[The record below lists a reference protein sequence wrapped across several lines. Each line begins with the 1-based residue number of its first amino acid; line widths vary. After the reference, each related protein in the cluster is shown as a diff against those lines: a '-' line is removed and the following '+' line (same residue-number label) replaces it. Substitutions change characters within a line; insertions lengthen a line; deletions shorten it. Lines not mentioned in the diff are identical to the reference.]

1 LVVSYLVVFNNV
13 FGAGDQKE
21 QLTTP
26 CRDRAVAKY
35 DATMFSKAEL
45 YAKANNYEK
54 ACNLLSEIIFQD
66 PFNEKA
72 GKLRDACARK
82 IAGDSK
88 DEVKEINE
96 KILKDCDI
104 KIRKAVLE
112 EFPTVVD
119 EAIAQKRFTD
129 AVYWIRFTCSKTE
142 ILSPE
147 PALTAD
153 AKTILKKL
161 RKSLSELAKAKAYWQ
176 MLAVAK
182 KLRTPDDKGN
192 DEEIDKLIATAEKA
206 TEAERTKRNEE
217 IEKARGDHIQ
227 REAGEFLYWMALPEG
242 YEIGEKSVPYP
253 VIISVTGSG
262 AQYEQELQ
270 SWTNSFRGRGYI
282 FVAPV
287 TTSNTNGQGMK
298 FYPKFSGNAIAFD
311 HKGITKLL
319 EDLENLFGA
328 DRERFFITGFSG
340 GGTYAYFATMRD
352 IGRWR
357 ASAPR
362 NPNYYPQNWAGG
374 PMKQLP
380 KSEIY
385 LPVHIFTSE
394 KDEYKECI
402 RDPKVPGIEPQT
414 KNACAALNGMHF
426 ACVLR
431 TEVPGVTHNESPK
444 YYDQIFNWFD
454 KVIAGT
460 QVSGESPN
468 YWPKK

>member
-1 LVVSYLVVFNNV
+1 
-13 FGAGDQKE
+13 
-21 QLTTP
+21 
-26 CRDRAVAKY
+26 
-35 DATMFSKAEL
+35 
-45 YAKANNYEK
+45 
-54 ACNLLSEIIFQD
+54 
-66 PFNEKA
+66 
-72 GKLRDACARK
+72 
-82 IAGDSK
+82 
-88 DEVKEINE
+88 
-96 KILKDCDI
+96 
-104 KIRKAVLE
+104 
-112 EFPTVVD
+112 
-119 EAIAQKRFTD
+119 
-129 AVYWIRFTCSKTE
+129 
-142 ILSPE
+142 
-147 PALTAD
+147 
-153 AKTILKKL
+153 
-161 RKSLSELAKAKAYWQ
+161 
-176 MLAVAK
+176 
-182 KLRTPDDKGN
+182 
-192 DEEIDKLIATAEKA
+192 
-206 TEAERTKRNEE
+206 
-217 IEKARGDHIQ
+217 
-227 REAGEFLYWMALPEG
+227 
-242 YEIGEKSVPYP
+242 
-253 VIISVTGSG
+253 
-262 AQYEQELQ
+262 
-270 SWTNSFRGRGYI
+270 
-282 FVAPV
+282 
-287 TTSNTNGQGMK
+287 MK

-374 PMKQLP
+374 HMKQLP